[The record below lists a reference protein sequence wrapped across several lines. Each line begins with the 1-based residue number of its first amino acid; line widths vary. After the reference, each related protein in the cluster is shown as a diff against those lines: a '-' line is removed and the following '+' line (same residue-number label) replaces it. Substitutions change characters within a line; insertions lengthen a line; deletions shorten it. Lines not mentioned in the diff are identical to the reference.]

1 MNEDIGDVMLSRK
14 IARKMAG
21 NAASRGDPLA
31 GVLAELEN
39 SAAVFFLGIDED
51 PDGSD
56 LDVFP

>member
-14 IARKMAG
+14 ITRKITG
-21 NAASRGDPLA
+21 NTASHGDPLA
-31 GVLAELEN
+31 DILAELEN